1 MTQEEKMALFEHL
14 KIDDAE
20 NLSRV
25 DRYANGHILQ
35 LNPESYKIDAIMQK
49 VAGDLGLSKD
59 DL

>member
-1 MTQEEKMALFEHL
+1 MALFEHL

-35 LNPESYKIDAIMQK
+35 LNPESYKIDAILHK